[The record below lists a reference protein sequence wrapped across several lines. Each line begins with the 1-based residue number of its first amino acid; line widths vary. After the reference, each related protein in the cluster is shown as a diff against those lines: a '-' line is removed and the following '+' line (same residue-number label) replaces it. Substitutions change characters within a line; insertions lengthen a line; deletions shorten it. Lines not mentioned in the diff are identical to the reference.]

1 MPWVGLEGEEG
12 PCGLV
17 PNRSR
22 VLEGQR
28 RAVRLV
34 RCPQHP
40 HLAFGIGSQKK
51 VVVCVFTVQGV
62 GINLALVGWI
72 RKQLVVIVT
81 AVGVDV
87 EERAAA
93 FLVVFVGKSA

>member
-22 VLEGQR
+22 VLEGR
-28 RAVRLV
+28 SRAVRLV